1 MKTNRQNQRLK
12 EKVYSY
18 LCSATLLKEQC
29 MKNQKSH
36 AQTSLSL
43 RKQQNMNY

>member
-18 LCSATLLKEQC
+18 LCSATLFKEQC

-43 RKQQNMNY
+43 HKQQDMNY